1 MKIKEVIQLENG
13 NTRCCYLIPDGIF
26 WRAYEKSAFWF
37 VKNLKPYLIT
47 KKHFKGINADV
58 AFLGFPDTVLH
69 EILALVEA
77 NGYLVNKQEKMV
89 TIGGIEIMEGFEN
102 WKNEIPYQTPDQPKP
117 LLVRE
122 PAGKYETVQGFEA
135 PQSLLRSSEGIA
147 ALALARIKSFP
158 IAERTP
164 LECQQFIV
172 ELQNIIHGTI

>member
-1 MKIKEVIQLENG
+1 MKIQDVLKMEEY
-13 NTRCCYLIPDGIF
+13 NTNNCYLTKDGMF

-37 VKNLKPYLIT
+37 VKNLKPYLLT

-58 AFLGFPDTVLH
+58 VFLGFPDTVLH

-102 WKNEIPYQTPDQPKP
+102 WKNEIPYQTPEKPKP
-117 LLVRE
+117 LLAGE

-135 PQSLLRSSEGIA
+135 QQSLLRSSEGIA

-164 LECQQFIV
+164 LECQQFII
-172 ELQNIIHGTI
+172 ELQNTINGTV